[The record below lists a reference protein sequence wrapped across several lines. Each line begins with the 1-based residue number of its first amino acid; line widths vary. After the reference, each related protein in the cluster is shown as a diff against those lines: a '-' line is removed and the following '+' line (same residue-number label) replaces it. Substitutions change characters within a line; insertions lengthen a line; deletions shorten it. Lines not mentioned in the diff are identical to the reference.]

1 VLIATLLAVWV
12 PGVLQ
17 LAEVWRTVEYASHG
31 FLVPFVALW
40 AATAHRVEL
49 AEIETKPIRGGL
61 LLVGGV
67 AILYLVALAFRNP
80 TLLGL
85 VTVAAVCATTLALR
99 GAATLKT
106 LRFAHGYLLFLVPLP
121 VSWVTPVIVQLQL
134 LVSSVAVDLL
144 QLAGVAIF
152 REGNMLTLPGDRFL
166 IRGRGL

>member
-1 VLIATLLAVWV
+1 MGSNTEVVSGHGPRASFARFEVVLIATLLAVWV

-67 AILYLVALAFRNP
+67 AILYLVALAFAILRCSACSP
-80 TLLGL
+80 LLPF
-85 VTVAAVCATTLALR
+85 APQPSHCEALQR
-99 GAATLKT
+99 
-106 LRFAHGYLLFLVPLP
+106 
-121 VSWVTPVIVQLQL
+121 
-134 LVSSVAVDLL
+134 
-144 QLAGVAIF
+144 
-152 REGNMLTLPGDRFL
+152 
-166 IRGRGL
+166 